1 MDRVLIGRNYIDQP
15 AWKRYL
21 GIPLIYAPLLTTI
34 PFVITGILLV
44 KFHLKYVGGMDIRPY
59 WSFVPSWVSHR
70 YQYDNQITFDSKNTW
85 FQFQGY
91 RWYWIFNCKVYCPM
105 SVALF
110 RYITYLV
117 KIVENWWC
125 PFHHDKK
132 HEYLEGAIDQ
142 SFWHIHQEEKQK
154 LHTEDRENPLWN
166 DEAGKDEL

>member
-85 FQFQGY
+85 FQFQG
-91 RWYWIFNCKVYCPM
+91 
-105 SVALF
+105 
-110 RYITYLV
+110 
-117 KIVENWWC
+117 
-125 PFHHDKK
+125 
-132 HEYLEGAIDQ
+132 
-142 SFWHIHQEEKQK
+142 
-154 LHTEDRENPLWN
+154 
-166 DEAGKDEL
+166 